1 MNKSLKGQKELP
13 MLALLKNNRRLF
25 LGVVLCLLLSLLTA
39 GCGSNYEPDEL
50 AYVLLLGIDH
60 GAQNLLRVTY
70 LIAIPKDIA
79 GGGQDAGGGGGGGN
93 GKGSLV
99 TTIEAPSIYASMNMV
114 NTYVG
119 RKISLMHAKGL
130 IFSETMAKDGFMA
143 KFIPAITQFREVRN
157 TMFLAISKE
166 KPEEILEKMKPVIE
180 PNPAKYIELL
190 ASTQNFTGFIPNVQL
205 QEFYNELKV
214 EGIDPVSILVA
225 KSQEKLP
232 SKSKGQYQTEGS
244 YVAGELLKKGGVPV
258 EAMGAAAFREG
269 RMVGELNGDETTIQA
284 MFRGKFQR
292 GIFSFRDPI
301 EKGNIIAMEVSQAK
315 HPQIKIQLTGQ
326 GAVVDAKLNL
336 EGNVLGNTSLIDY
349 GLPENRAILE
359 KAFAQFIKKEADA
372 LVKRSQLE
380 FRSDILGFGIKAR
393 RLALTQKE
401 WWALNWDSLFE
412 NATVNV
418 EVNYKVRRTGALL
431 RIMPV
436 ASPEQGM
443 HEGENPQ

>member
-1 MNKSLKGQKELP
+1 MS
-13 MLALLKNNRRLF
+13 ALLKGNRFLF
-25 LGVVLCLLLSLLTA
+25 LIVVLSLLLPLFTA

-214 EGIDPVSILVA
+214 EGVDPASILVA
-225 KSQEKLP
+225 ASDEKLP
-232 SKSKGQYQTEGS
+232 PDKGEGQYHTEGS
-244 YVAGELLKKGGVPV
+244 YVAGELLKKGGVPI

-269 RMVGELNGDETTIQA
+269 RMVGKLNGDETTIQV
-284 MFRGKFQR
+284 MLRGKFQR

-359 KAFAQFIKKEADA
+359 KAFAQFIKKQADA
-372 LVKRSQLE
+372 LVKRAQQE
-380 FRSDILGFGIKAR
+380 FNSDILGFGIKAR

-401 WWALNWDSLFE
+401 WQGLNWDSLFE
-412 NATVNV
+412 NATVNI
-418 EVNYKVRRTGALL
+418 EVNYLIRRTGTLL
-431 RIMPV
+431 RTMPV
-436 ASPEQGM
+436 ANPAQGV
-443 HEGENPQ
+443 HEGENSQ